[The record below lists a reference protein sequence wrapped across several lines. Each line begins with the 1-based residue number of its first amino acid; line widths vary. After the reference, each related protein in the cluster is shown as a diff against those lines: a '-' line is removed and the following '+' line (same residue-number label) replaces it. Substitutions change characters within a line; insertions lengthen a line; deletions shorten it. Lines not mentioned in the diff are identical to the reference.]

1 MAKNYG
7 PVLKRCRSLDIDPTY
22 LGYGKKSKKVN
33 KNSHKKVSEYGLQLR
48 EKQKLF
54 RYGIK

>member
-22 LGYGKKSKKVN
+22 LGYSKKSKKVN
-33 KNSHKKVSEYGLQLR
+33 DAITAKELNKRQR
-48 EKQKLF
+48 
-54 RYGIK
+54 